1 MSIKKPASYEIA
13 YFWLIIWF
21 PKKKAIKPQ
30 RNIYLYLI
38 NQKYFGILQYRIQKK
53 FGDIGFQLWGSW
65 EGGGGAISTALLGR
79 GQSSGG

>member
-53 FGDIGFQLWGSW
+53 IWGHRFSAVVVL
-65 EGGGGAISTALLGR
+65 GGAVSTALPGR